1 MNKRI
6 LKMNI
11 GKTTYV
17 VAARFKVD
25 GRTTA
30 KGKLLRLMERD
41 LQQNLSQKIG
51 QTEKGVANY
60 E

>member
-1 MNKRI
+1 
-6 LKMNI
+6 MNI